1 MGLSD
6 LWLILREWGPIAGP
20 TLIALIFFLWKDWR
34 REDHLQSRIEKL
46 EQEQKEVLMP
56 MLKECVSVI
65 ARNTQVMSR
74 IGKVLSRCRQFQNK
88 NARQLFDQLIADS
101 GTEPCHGDQV

>member
-6 LWLILREWGPIAGP
+6 LWLILKGWGPIAGP
-20 TLIALIFFLWKDWR
+20 TLIALIFFLYRDWC
-34 REDHLQSRIEKL
+34 REDRLQTRVEKL

-56 MLKECVSVI
+56 MLEKCVSVI

-74 IGKVLSRCRQFQNK
+74 IGRVLSRCRQIQNK
-88 NARQLFDQLIADS
+88 NARQLFDQLLEDNS
-101 GTEPCHGDQV
+101 CEDKGG